1 MKNGGGHTP
10 LPEDETRYS
19 CLVAVKKTLEW
30 VHSSVEEGNGYCPD
44 VSRGFTHA
52 LRRSIGSGNTM
63 VVFCSAPISVSVCK

>member
-30 VHSSVEEGNGYCPD
+30 VHLLVKTKARSPDRYDELMGHRHIANGP
-44 VSRGFTHA
+44 THA
-52 LRRSIGSGNTM
+52 CLYH
-63 VVFCSAPISVSVCK
+63 